1 MANSEVDI
9 HFNSDSGTDFA
20 ARVRPNQQKLIFDA
34 RFSRCYST
42 LHFIACRLLG
52 GPQCAEEA
60 IARCWR
66 IASRNPQRFEYEGEF
81 RSWLLRVLIHEA
93 LLLRRESGP
102 CCI

>member
-1 MANSEVDI
+1 MAKSEVDV
-9 HFNSDSGTDFA
+9 HFNNDSGTDFA
-20 ARVRPNQQKLIFDA
+20 VQVRLNQQKLIFDA

-42 LHFIACRLLG
+42 LHFIACRVLG

-60 IARCWR
+60 IGRCWR
-66 IASRNPQRFEYEGEF
+66 IASRHPQQFEYESEF

-93 LLLRRESGP
+93 LMLLRERVP